1 MARHCPN
8 QTFLL
13 LMQTSKSIQ
22 ERVRENITSCSL
34 SMTEFSVLEALYHK
48 DMQTIHEIGKRI
60 LITSGSMTYVID
72 KLEEKELTKR
82 VACPK
87 DRRAIHIALTDKGNE
102 FLEEVM
108 PKHEGWVD
116 SFFEEL
122 NPVEM
127 ENLKNL
133 LEKIKRKTEK

>member
-1 MARHCPN
+1 MERPCPN
-8 QTFLL
+8 PTFLL
-13 LMQTSKSIQ
+13 LMQTSKAIQ
-22 ERVRENITSCSL
+22 ERVRTNITSYSL
-34 SMTEFSVLEALYHK
+34 SMTEFSVLEVLYYK

-72 KLEEKELTKR
+72 KLEEKGFTKR

-102 FLEEVM
+102 ILGKVM
-108 PKHEGWVD
+108 PEHQKWVD

-127 ENLKNL
+127 ENLNNL
-133 LEKIKRKTEK
+133 LEKIKRRTKK

>member
-1 MARHCPN
+1 MERLCPN

-22 ERVRENITSCSL
+22 ERVREYITSYSL
-34 SMTEFSVLEALYHK
+34 SMTEFSVLEALYQK
-48 DMQTIHEIGKRI
+48 DMQTIHEISKRI

-72 KLEEKELTKR
+72 KLVEKGLAKR
-82 VACPK
+82 TSCPK
-87 DRRAIHIALTDKGNE
+87 DRRAIHIALTDKGDKL
-102 FLEEVM
+102 LEEIM
-108 PKHEGWVD
+108 PKHQKWVD
-116 SFFEEL
+116 SFFREL

-133 LEKIKRKTEK
+133 LEKIKNKTEK